1 MIKFKNILSQIL
13 LEAPNG
19 SINKRLKDA
28 IINRNPV
35 SFYYNGP
42 KGEVLPG
49 RRIRAELVVMGLTKK
64 GNLVVRGWVQPP
76 STSKKG
82 FDSNKLGTAEY
93 GWRMFIISRMSGIN
107 IYEDETFDQ
116 KRPGYNES
124 GDKSLTSI
132 EVKSNWGTLPTTPK
146 TELPKPTVTPTVEP
160 EKPKTELPQPK
171 QKEKPSVLPQP
182 QSQIKRDVEVY
193 NDLKNKIININNN
206 KEVSPENVKLSI
218 DALYNKKLEDWVKS
232 QSEVGG
238 NIKPGE
244 GTRRKLEK
252 DSEIELFRLLKNDNV
267 KVSDTKTQ
275 PETDIENN
283 ETPLQESIKRM
294 KTLIF
299 F

>member
-1 MIKFKNILSQIL
+1 MINLNNILSQIL

-116 KRPGYNES
+116 KRPGYNEN

-132 EVKSNWGTLPTTPK
+132 EVKSNWGTLPTPK
-146 TELPKPTVTPTVEP
+146 KEIPKPTVTPTKEP

-171 QKEKPSVLPQP
+171 PKEKPSPLPQP
-182 QSQIKRDVEVY
+182 EVKRDVEVY
-193 NDLKNKIININNN
+193 NDLKNKITNINNN
-206 KEVSPENVKLSI
+206 KEISPENVKLGI
-218 DALYNKKLEDWVKS
+218 DTLYKKKLDDWVKS

-252 DSEIELFRLLKNDNV
+252 DSETELFRLLRNDNV
-267 KVSDTKTQ
+267 KVGNTEPQ

>member
-1 MIKFKNILSQIL
+1 MINLNNILSQIL
-13 LEAPNG
+13 SEAPNG
-19 SINKRLKDA
+19 TINKRLKDA

-49 RRIRAELVVMGLTKK
+49 RRVKAELVVMGLTKK

-116 KRPGYNES
+116 KRPGYNEN

-132 EVKSNWGTLPTTPK
+132 EVKSNWGTLPTPK
-146 TELPKPTVTPTVEP
+146 KEIPKPTVTPTTEP

-182 QSQIKRDVEVY
+182 EIKRDIEVY
-193 NDLKNKIININNN
+193 NDLKNKIINVNNN
-206 KEVSPENVKLSI
+206 KEITPENVKLGI
-218 DALYNKKLEDWVKS
+218 DTLYKKKLDDWVKS

-238 NIKPGE
+238 NTKPGE

-252 DSEIELFRLLKNDNV
+252 DSEIELFRLLKNDNI
-267 KVSDTKTQ
+267 KVSDTQTQTQ

>member
-1 MIKFKNILSQIL
+1 MINLNDILSQIL

-19 SINKRLKDA
+19 TIHKRLRDA

-49 RRIRAELVVMGLTKK
+49 RRVKSELVAMGLTKK

-76 STSKKG
+76 SISKKG
-82 FDSNKLGTAEY
+82 FDSSKQGSPEY

-107 IYEDETFDQ
+107 IYEDETFNQ
-116 KRPGYNES
+116 KRPGYNEN
-124 GDKSLTSI
+124 GDDSLTSI
-132 EVKSNWGTLPTTPK
+132 EAKSNWGILPTPK
-146 TELPKPTVTPTVEP
+146 TELPKPTVTEP

-171 QKEKPSVLPQP
+171 PKEKPSPLPQP
-182 QSQIKRDVEVY
+182 EVKRDIEVY
-193 NDLKNKIININNN
+193 NDLKNKITNINNN
-206 KEVSPENVKLSI
+206 KEISPENVKLSI
-218 DALYNKKLEDWVKS
+218 DALYKKKLEDWVKL

-252 DSEIELFRLLKNDNV
+252 DSETELFRLLRNDNV
-267 KVSDTKTQ
+267 KVGNTK

-283 ETPLQESIKRM
+283 EIPLQESLKRM

>member
-42 KGEVLPG
+42 KGEVLSG
-49 RRIRAELVVMGLTKK
+49 RRVRAELVTMGLTKK

-76 STSKKG
+76 SISKKG
-82 FDSNKLGTAEY
+82 FDSNKQGSPEY
-93 GWRMFIISRMSGIN
+93 GWRLFMISRMSGIN
-107 IYEDETFDQ
+107 IYEDETFNQ
-116 KRPGYNES
+116 KRPGYNEN
-124 GDKSLTSI
+124 GDGSLTSI
-132 EVKSNWGTLPTTPK
+132 EVKSNWGTLPSPK
-146 TELPKPTVTPTVEP
+146 KEIPKPTVTPTAEP

-171 QKEKPSVLPQP
+171 PKEKPSPLPQP
-182 QSQIKRDVEVY
+182 EVKRDIEVY
-193 NDLKNKIININNN
+193 NDLKNKITTINNN
-206 KEVSPENVKLSI
+206 KEISPENVKLGI
-218 DALYNKKLEDWVKS
+218 DTLYKKKLDDWVKS

-252 DSEIELFRLLKNDNV
+252 DSETELFRLLRNDDV
-267 KVSDTKTQ
+267 KVGNTEPQ
-275 PETDIENN
+275 PKTDIENN
-283 ETPLQESIKRM
+283 ETPLQESIKRI
-294 KTLIF
+294 KTLISF
-299 F
+299 

>member
-1 MIKFKNILSQIL
+1 MIKFKNIISQIL

-19 SINKRLKDA
+19 SINKRLQDA
-28 IINRNPV
+28 IINRHPV

-64 GNLVVRGWVQPP
+64 GNVVVRGWVQPP

-82 FDSNKLGTAEY
+82 FDSNKIGTADY

-116 KRPGYNES
+116 KRPGYNEN
-124 GDKSLTSI
+124 GDKSLTTI
-132 EVKSNWGTLPTTPK
+132 EVKSNWGSLPTPSK
-146 TELPKPTVTPTVEP
+146 EIPKPTVKPTVEP
-160 EKPKTELPQPK
+160 QKPENQLPQPK
-171 QKEKPSVLPQP
+171 PKEKPTSLPQP
-182 QSQIKRDVEVY
+182 EIKRDVEVY
-193 NDLKNKIININNN
+193 NDLKTKITNTNNN
-206 KEVSPENVKLSI
+206 KEISPENVKLSI
-218 DALYNKKLEDWVKS
+218 DTLYKKKLEDWVKS
-232 QSEVGG
+232 QTEVGG

-252 DSEIELFRLLKNDNV
+252 DSEIELFNLLKGDNV
-267 KVSDTKTQ
+267 KVGNNLPQ
-275 PETDIENN
+275 PETDVEDN
-283 ETPLQESIKRM
+283 ETPLMESIKRM